1 MFQQPLVK
9 APVKFSDVVA
19 CFSEEEWKLL
29 HEWQNELY
37 NNVMK
42 EIHQVLIS
50 LGPLIA
56 NSVFSLRVKEKEDV
70 CPLKNR
76 SAKRKS
82 TVTVPPSDIHSNSD
96 VSFGLNQD
104 KTQYLLGPVDSDRRE
119 SNNCLTTGVIDSN
132 PDFLFGIN
140 QENKQYLD
148 EPPHSDRR
156 ESSNCLTTEHESGE
170 PIVSVIIKEEG
181 DTGYMGQDETL
192 EHVSDHRDAGSMNI
206 NKSFGQSVK
215 CDDKSAPCKSS
226 TEKVKAKLIHNFVEK
241 SHYTRQVWSGNDQ
254 EPSREHKQ
262 QDCAVCNLFKIKTTL
277 RIRRDRRLAHNMKVA
292 AEAEFLHGES
302 HSKGEV
308 DFGIP
313 FQGGIII
320 ASPHYVSADES
331 SEEEVEVQVEEP
343 TQKTQVPR
351 LGLKGRQHQGP

>member
-192 EHVSDHRDAGSMNI
+192 EHVSDHRGI
-206 NKSFGQSVK
+206 LV
-215 CDDKSAPCKSS
+215 
-226 TEKVKAKLIHNFVEK
+226 
-241 SHYTRQVWSGNDQ
+241 
-254 EPSREHKQ
+254 
-262 QDCAVCNLFKIKTTL
+262 
-277 RIRRDRRLAHNMKVA
+277 RIL
-292 AEAEFLHGES
+292 
-302 HSKGEV
+302 
-308 DFGIP
+308 
-313 FQGGIII
+313 
-320 ASPHYVSADES
+320 
-331 SEEEVEVQVEEP
+331 
-343 TQKTQVPR
+343 
-351 LGLKGRQHQGP
+351 